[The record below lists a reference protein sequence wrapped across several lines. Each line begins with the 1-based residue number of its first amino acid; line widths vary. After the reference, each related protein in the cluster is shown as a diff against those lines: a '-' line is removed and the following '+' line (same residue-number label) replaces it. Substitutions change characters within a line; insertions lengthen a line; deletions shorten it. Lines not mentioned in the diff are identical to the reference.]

1 MGHARGVLV
10 RVDERGKENGGG
22 GSGWRLLTARWKEG
36 GSGAGV
42 HVGEKEE
49 RRGAGAAVGTGLWPT
64 GTGGWH
70 ADSWARGHSNGR
82 RGLNRFKI
90 FKRFEN
96 AQISLNFD

>member
-36 GSGAGV
+36 GSRAGV

-49 RRGAGAAVGTGLWPT
+49 RRGGWC
-64 GTGGWH
+64 GGQH
-70 ADSWARGHSNGR
+70 RPVANGHR
-82 RGLNRFKI
+82 WV
-90 FKRFEN
+90 
-96 AQISLNFD
+96 AC